1 MAQLAMAQEG
11 GQAPAIL
18 SRVKTQAVEKNVF
31 VRVDILEEDFDEFE
45 GMGLLSQSGKPR
57 T

>member
-18 SRVKTQAVEKNVF
+18 SRVKTQAAEKNVF
-31 VRVDILEEDFDEFE
+31 IKGGNSGRRLE
-45 GMGLLSQSGKPR
+45 
-57 T
+57 